1 MKVYVVLEWRCDLET
16 NDKEFCRVHSVI
28 EHKESFLPYYENKYI
43 GNNIWIEYT
52 IVESE
57 VK

>member
-1 MKVYVVLEWRCDLET
+1 MET

-28 EHKESFLPYYENKYI
+28 EHKESFLPYYESKYI